1 MVMDPSLGE
10 LAAAM
15 SAGIRF
21 DEFFLD
27 PDGFKEDDPLPF
39 LDQSGLDLPFV
50 PPVPSPNCNS
60 DPAPCLGVNLDESS
74 LKDFDIFSDIS
85 LNYISKMLLEQEDHE
100 AQSSLYQENPALLYQ
115 EGSALQAAEKPLYEI
130 LGEEYPPLVDQL
142 PFHDVESPDD
152 FVNRR
157 GYSNYSS
164 GGSSSS
170 SGDGGCVCNGGRY
183 SSSQNMLP
191 SSNYTQISSS
201 SNCTGNVIDGL
212 LESPTNTVNTVE
224 VSEFYDE
231 NHPVWQFQKG
241 VEEASKFLPNH
252 VNLITDLDDH
262 VFSPRELKEESHG
275 VEVTVEKKDQ
285 RDHSG
290 SGSRGRK
297 NPHPDDF
304 ELEGGR
310 SNKQTAVFHEETVRS
325 EMFDMVL
332 LCGEGKC
339 GSALAD
345 LQEALQNQVSKNSQ
359 NEQSKGSNGGGRSR
373 GKKQG
378 KREVVDLRNLL
389 IQCAQAVAANDWRSG
404 SELLKQIRQHS
415 SPSGDGS
422 QRLAYYF
429 AEGLEARLAGTGS
442 QIYIE
447 RTLKR
452 RTAADILK
460 AYYLF
465 LAACPFK
472 RVSYFFANQTIL
484 DTVENA
490 TRLHIV
496 DFGINYG
503 FQWPCLLQR
512 LGGRSGGPPKVRMTG
527 IDLPQSGFRP
537 AERVEETGRRLA
549 DYAQTFNVPF
559 EYVSI
564 ACSKWETIQVE
575 DLKIEKDEVLVV
587 NCSYQLHRLA
597 DETVTLESPRDLV
610 LKTINKMN
618 PDVFIHGIVNGS
630 YNSPFFITRFRE
642 ALFHWSAVFDMVET
656 NVPRE
661 QPERTLIERDL
672 FGGEAMNIIACEGTE
687 RVERPE
693 TYKQWKVRTMRAG
706 FLQLPLNQ
714 EIIKK
719 ARDKVRSSYHKDF
732 VIDENSQWLLQ
743 GWKGRI
749 VYALSTWKPGRASA

>member
-27 PDGFKEDDPLPF
+27 PDGFKEDDPLLF

-60 DPAPCLGVNLDESS
+60 DPAPCLGVNPGENS
-74 LKDFDIFSDIS
+74 LEDYEIFSDIS

-100 AQSSLYQENPALLYQ
+100 AQSSLYQESPALLYQ
-115 EGSALQAAEKPLYEI
+115 ESSALQAAEKPLYEI
-130 LGEEYPPLVDQL
+130 LGGEYPPLVDQL

-152 FVNRR
+152 FVNRH
-157 GYSNYSS
+157 GCNYSS
-164 GGSSSS
+164 GSSSSS

-183 SSSQNMLP
+183 SSSENMLP

-201 SNCTGNVIDGL
+201 SNRTGNVMDGL

-224 VSEFYDE
+224 VSEFYSE

-262 VFSPRELKEESHG
+262 VFSPRELKEKPHG

-285 RDHSG
+285 RDHLG

-332 LCGEGKC
+332 LCGEEGKC

-345 LQEALQNQVSKNSQ
+345 LQEALQNEVSKNSQ

-389 IQCAQAVAANDWRSG
+389 IQCAQAVAANDWRTG

-442 QIYIE
+442 QIYFE
-447 RTLKR
+447 RAIK

-460 AYYLF
+460 AYHLF

-549 DYAQTFNVPF
+549 DYAQTFNIPF

-587 NCSYQLHRLA
+587 NCSYQFHRLA

-610 LKTINKMN
+610 LKTIRKMN
-618 PDVFIHGIVNGS
+618 PDIFIHGIVNGS

-642 ALFHWSAVFDMVET
+642 ALFHWSALFDMVDT

-661 QPERTLIERDL
+661 LPERTLIERDL
-672 FGGEAMNIIACEGTE
+672 FGREAMNIIACEGAE

-749 VYALSTWKPGRASA
+749 VYALSTWKPGHASS